1 MKKINLLLVMLL
13 SMATS
18 LMGKCD
24 WSKVSLGKSNTCN
37 AYTFEVTGTAD
48 TCYKHDVKIYKKGA
62 TTTTYS
68 GTRRVFSYTFSDT
81 GYYYV
86 RVAIKNACCGGDTVM
101 YNLIHV
107 ECKPTTS
114 KCDWSTLKLQQLNER
129 NYYQWSLTGKVLD
142 DTCVDYMFLL
152 YNVQTKK
159 VDTLQSFGSV
169 CEYQINK
176 KGKYKMYVK
185 VWNNCL
191 KCDTSMVRELT
202 LIYFPKCNFVY
213 GLRSSTGINC
223 ADSMVGEMGMGP
235 VLKGD
240 TCWQWYSYIW
250 NGPMLDS
257 LSDLDWDSTL
267 MTDEQLTMYYDFNDS
282 DMVWFKGPE
291 NAARLI
297 KYKFPH
303 DGHYLVATQW
313 YNRCLNQ
320 DTFFFTRI
328 TIKCDKKSG
337 VTTII
342 KGEPKVIGMFD
353 MMGRPVYHIRK
364 EEVLIY
370 LYDNGTTKKVLI
382 H

>member
-1 MKKINLLLVMLL
+1 MKKILMLLMLLV
-13 SMATS
+13 S
-18 LMGKCD
+18 LASANAKCD
-24 WSKVSLGKSNTCN
+24 WSS
-37 AYTFEVTGTAD
+37 
-48 TCYKHDVKIYKKGA
+48 
-62 TTTTYS
+62 
-68 GTRRVFSYTFSDT
+68 
-81 GYYYV
+81 
-86 RVAIKNACCGGDTVM
+86 
-101 YNLIHV
+101 
-107 ECKPTTS
+107 
-114 KCDWSTLKLQQLNER
+114 LKLQQLNER

-159 VDTLQSFGSV
+159 VDTLQSFRGV

-202 LIYFPKCNFVY
+202 LIYFPKCNFTY
-213 GLRSSTGINC
+213 NLKSTKNNGC
-223 ADSMVGEMGMGP
+223 LDSMVGEMGMGP

-257 LSDLDWDSTL
+257 LSEFDFKHMSDYDLWN
-267 MTDEQLTMYYDFNDS
+267 YYDFNDS
-282 DMVWFKGPE
+282 DMVWYEGPT
-291 NAARLI
+291 NSARII

-303 DGHYLVATQW
+303 KGNYLVATQW
-313 YNRCLNQ
+313 YNKCLDQ

-328 TIKCDKKSG
+328 SYDCTTSG
-337 VTTII
+337 VKTII
-342 KGEPKVIGMFD
+342 KSEPTVIAIYD
-353 MMGRPVYHIRK
+353 MVGRRVYNIRK
-364 EEVLIY
+364 DEILIY
-370 LYDNGTTKKVLI
+370 LYDDGSTKKILT